1 LHYACIN
8 RLIENADTSRISRE
22 VLIRKGIDQC
32 EKIGFHSSYFL
43 SIAITPLCFNK
54 NLLLLARP
62 TVKQKDLLVS
72 VDVTFRIALKLR
84 WKNWAYRQS
93 HATEQ
98 ENICCCID
106 IRE

>member
-1 LHYACIN
+1 M
-8 RLIENADTSRISRE
+8 
-22 VLIRKGIDQC
+22 
-32 EKIGFHSSYFL
+32 
-43 SIAITPLCFNK
+43 

-62 TVKQKDLLVS
+62 AVKQKDLLVS
-72 VDVTFRIALKLR
+72 FDVTFRIALKLR
-84 WKNWAYRQS
+84 WKNWAHRQS